1 MEEKKRKTKTSI
13 SAVARYNKKTYDSI
27 AVRIPKEMAT
37 AFKEKCSADGVSQA
51 QVIKNAIQE
60 YLNK

>member
-13 SAVARYNKKTYDSI
+13 SAVTRYNKKTYDSI
-27 AVRIPKEMAT
+27 SIRIPKEMAA
-37 AFKEKCSADGVSQA
+37 AFKEKCSTDGVSQA
-51 QVIKNAIQE
+51 QILKNAIQE